1 MTHSDDSKPSV
12 SRTAPSTGQDLWARR
27 DGPRRATVLH
37 PDTGAAF
44 ARITMDENGTPRFDV
59 LDPVTGDAT
68 ERSPCTTICPKG
80 CNGDFDRATSCAL
93 ACSAKM
99 IA

>member
-1 MTHSDDSKPSV
+1 MDHSDDNTGS
-12 SRTAPSTGQDLWARR
+12 ATGQNLRARR

-44 ARITMDENGTPRFDV
+44 ARISMDESGTPRFDV
-59 LDPVTGDAT
+59 LDPVTGNAT
-68 ERSPCTTICPKG
+68 ERSPCTKVCPKG